1 MLTQNCCAVIGHPAG
16 HSLSPALHRAA
27 YRELRLD
34 WTYDAVDVTPD
45 GLDGFVRGLDDSW
58 RGLSVTMP
66 HKVAI
71 RRYGEGDELVDLV
84 GAANTLVLRPVAEL
98 VEAPRPIVRN
108 TDVGGYQ
115 LAFAQAGVESADSAI
130 VVGNGATAR
139 SAVVALRQMGVERVL
154 VLARNPERAK
164 ELKGFCSNALGMLC
178 AVRELAPGQAIE
190 SDILLSTVPE
200 GGADHVAEELV
211 HHAAI
216 VFDSVYDPW
225 PTALA
230 TAAESDGKTAL
241 NGLDLLAGQAVEQVR
256 LMTGGEVSFSLLKSA
271 GQEELKARAQL

>member
-1 MLTQNCCAVIGHPAG
+1 MTSVGANCAVIGHPAG

-27 YRELRLD
+27 YRELELD
-34 WTYDAVDVTPD
+34 WAYTAVDLTPEELGGFVT
-45 GLDGFVRGLDDSW
+45 GLDSSW

-71 RRYGEGDELVDLV
+71 RQYGEADELVELV
-84 GAANTLVLRPVAEL
+84 GAANTLVFGDE
-98 VEAPRPIVRN
+98 PIVRN

-115 LAFAQAGVESADSAI
+115 LAFAEAGVDSADSAT

-154 VLARNPERAK
+154 VLARRPERAQ
-164 ELKGFCSNALGMLC
+164 ELKGFCTKALGMLC
-178 AVRELAPGQAIE
+178 AVRELAPGQVID

-200 GGADHVAEELV
+200 GGADHLATELV
-211 HHAAI
+211 AHCAV

-230 TAAESDGKTAL
+230 TAAQAAGRTTL

-256 LMTGGEVSFSLLKSA
+256 LMTGGEVGFATLKSA
-271 GQEELKARAQL
+271 GQEELKRRAQL

>member
-1 MLTQNCCAVIGHPAG
+1 MPTQNCCAVIGHPAG

-45 GLDGFVRGLDDSW
+45 GLDAFVRGLDDSW

-84 GAANTLVLRPVAEL
+84 GAANTLVLGSE
-98 VEAPRPIVRN
+98 PIVRN

-115 LAFAQAGVESADSAI
+115 LAFAQTGVESADSAI

-190 SDILLSTVPE
+190 SDILLSTVPG
-200 GGADHVAEELV
+200 GGAAHVAEELV